1 MLISSTVLVSS
12 LSYHKDLDSLQRLSL
27 ASRVKKDKFCHG
39 SRKLEGSRKRLCST
53 DTAFDAGTEG
63 NKGD

>member
-12 LSYHKDLDSLQRLSL
+12 LSFHKDLDSLQRLSL

-39 SRKLEGSRKRLCST
+39 SRKLENVFALPT
-53 DTAFDAGTEG
+53 QPLDAGIEG
-63 NKGD
+63 NKSD